1 MDLQAFDTLSN
12 FDSSP
17 DPDWIFHSKLAT
29 PPRVDIRFPRSARAT
44 PAPDFSQEEDLVAAL
59 KDGDESAFEFLSKTH
74 RERMHAVARR
84 FFSEEED
91 ARDAVQE
98 AFLAAYRAID
108 RFEGQ
113 AKLSTWL
120 HRVVVNACLMK
131 LRSRRRKPEQSLDL
145 ATAAVLV
152 SRDSRSAQDQLEGHE
167 IAEYVRDAIA
177 TLPEP
182 HQSVLRLREIEERDT
197 RETAEILAISPAAV
211 KTRLHRARTALRSRL
226 EDVGEPWNS
235 PRLREAA

>member
-1 MDLQAFDTLSN
+1 MDLQAFEPSSN

-17 DPDWIFHSKLAT
+17 DSDWIFQPEMAT
-29 PPRVDIRFPRSARAT
+29 PPRVALRFPRPAR
-44 PAPDFSQEEDLVAAL
+44 PPRPLDFSREEDLVVAL
-59 KDGDESAFEFLSKTH
+59 KDGDDEAFEFLVKNH

-108 RFEGQ
+108 RFEEQ
-113 AKLSTWL
+113 AKISTWL
-120 HRVVVNACLMK
+120 HRVMVNACLMK
-131 LRSRRRKPEQSLDL
+131 LRSRRRKPEQSLDS
-145 ATAAVLV
+145 ATTSTLV
-152 SRDSRSAQDQLEGHE
+152 SRTSGSAQDELESHE
-167 IAEYVRDAIA
+167 IATYVRDAIA

-197 RETAEILAISPAAV
+197 RETAAVLAISPAAV

-226 EDVGEPWNS
+226 EDGRERWRLPM
-235 PRLREAA
+235 LRESA